1 MPCPELSSFV
11 MSKQD
16 NGLTYNVLI
25 AILKTEIMP
34 YVQIEVTH
42 EGVTRQQKQELIAGV
57 TQLITDVLDK
67 DPHLTHV
74 VIREVELD
82 DWGYAGEQVSVLREK
97 GITATRK
104 Q

>member
-1 MPCPELSSFV
+1 MVCCQQGFFVLSKRGNEL
-11 MSKQD
+11 
-16 NGLTYNVLI
+16 TTNVLI
-25 AILKTEIMP
+25 TLLKTEIMP
-34 YVQIEVTH
+34 YVKIEVTR

-74 VIREVELD
+74 VIQEIELD

-97 GITATRK
+97 GITAKRN